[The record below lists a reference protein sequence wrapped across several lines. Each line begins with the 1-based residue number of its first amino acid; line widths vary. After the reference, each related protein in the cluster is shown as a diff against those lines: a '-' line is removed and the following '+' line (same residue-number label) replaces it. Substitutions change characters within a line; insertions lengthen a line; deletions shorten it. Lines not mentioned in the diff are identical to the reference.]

1 MREELSKYDKLYNSI
16 VCLSD
21 LIRLENKLI
30 EKDRIDEIVQLSD
43 EKEFLTNMVLENK
56 SIIFNVLRNEEVIAF
71 SITKDQ
77 YSSIK
82 EAASTL
88 LTLTEENAR
97 LIGKRLYVI
106 NVILSS
112 IQRVAKKE
120 ENKLALYGSS
130 GKNLNF
136 SNKVGSNAFKF
147 NSTI

>member
-1 MREELSKYDKLYNSI
+1 MKEELSKYDKLYNSI
-16 VCLSD
+16 VCLID
-21 LIRLENKLI
+21 LIRLENNLI
-30 EKDRIDEIVQLSD
+30 EKDQIDEIVQLSD
-43 EKEFLTNMVLENK
+43 EKEFLTNIILENK
-56 SIIFNVLRNEEVIAF
+56 SMIYSVLKNEEVAVF
-71 SITKDQ
+71 SVTKDQ

-82 EAASTL
+82 EVAITL
-88 LTLTEENAR
+88 LTLAEENAR

-106 NVILSS
+106 NIILSS

-136 SNKVGSNAFKF
+136 SNKVGSNALKF